1 MLRLMLF
8 RHAKSDWNANA
19 RGDRDRPLNARG
31 ERAAATMGLV
41 IRKMGQVPDLV
52 VSSPAVRAETTVALA
67 RISGGWNSRLEIAD
81 ELYGAGPDAALA
93 VAARC
98 GGDAQRL
105 MLVGHEPTWS
115 LLAQQ
120 ITGGRIIVKTATVLA
135 FDLDATTW
143 AEVAQAN
150 GSLAFATHPRMF
162 DGDGWGLR

>member
-8 RHAKSDWNANA
+8 RHGKSDWNADT

-41 IRKMGQVPDLV
+41 LREMEEIPDLV
-52 VSSPAVRAETTVALA
+52 VSSPAVRAETTAAIA
-67 RISGGWNSRLEIAD
+67 RISGGWAGRLEIAE
-81 ELYGAGPDAALA
+81 ELYGAGPGAAMA

-98 GGDAQRL
+98 GKDAERL

-120 ITGGRIIVKTATVLA
+120 ITGGRVTVKTATVLA
-135 FDLDATTW
+135 FDLNASTW
-143 AEVAQAN
+143 ANAGQAA
-150 GSLAFATHPRMF
+150 GSLAFSIHPRMF
-162 DGDGWGLR
+162 NGEGWSLR